1 MRIVLLIVHIIC
13 AVLMGICAI
22 IAPHI
27 VPKILYTLTCS
38 LWSVCVGM
46 GITRLIFDI

>member
-1 MRIVLLIVHIIC
+1 MKIVLLILHIIC

-22 IAPHI
+22 TTPHI
-27 VPKILYTLTCS
+27 VSKIVYTLTCS